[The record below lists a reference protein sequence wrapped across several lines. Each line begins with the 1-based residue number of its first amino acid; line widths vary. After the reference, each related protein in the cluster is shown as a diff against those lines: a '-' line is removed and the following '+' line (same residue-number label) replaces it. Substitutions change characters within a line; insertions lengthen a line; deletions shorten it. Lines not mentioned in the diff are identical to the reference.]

1 MRLARITT
9 AMPPAVKEASPIA
22 PLAVVPVPDGEGD
35 GVGEGDGLGLGLG
48 VPVE

>member
-9 AMPPAVKEASPIA
+9 AMPPAVNEASPIA
-22 PLAVVPVPDGEGD
+22 PLAVVPVHGEGD

-48 VPVE
+48 VPEE